1 MNGFHKARMRRLLAR
16 LDSLGLDALVTL
28 NLKNVRWL
36 TGYSG
41 TAGACVISAK
51 GNFFFTDFRYASQAK
66 EEVRSMARVIAAKP
80 LPEAAAEKLKT
91 LRAKKIGF
99 EHADVTVAAMAKMR
113 KAAAGKWIPCD
124 AIEKLRMIK
133 DSAEIAALEKNFG
146 YLAAVF
152 KDIGEVLRPGRRERE
167 AAADLEYRLR
177 LRGGEKAAFDFI
189 IASGPRAALPHGVA
203 GDKKMKKGEVIIV
216 DWGWVLD
223 GYHSDNTRT
232 LFLGKPKP
240 KVKEIFDI
248 VLEANQRAI
257 ATVAPGVPL
266 KEIDAAARDYI
277 KAKGYGKYFGH
288 GTGHGV
294 GLDIH
299 EAPGVSWRSAETA
312 REGMVFTV
320 EPGIYLPSLG
330 GVRIE
335 DVVHVTKTGCR
346 VLTKNIPKTAR
357 VL

>member
-1 MNGFHKARMRRLLAR
+1 MNVFHKARTRRLLAR
-16 LDSLGLDALVTL
+16 LDALKLDALVTL

-41 TAGACVISAK
+41 TAGACVISPK
-51 GNFFFTDFRYASQAK
+51 GCFFFTDFRYASQAK
-66 EEVRSMARVIAAKP
+66 EEVRSMRRVIATKP
-80 LPEAAAEKLKT
+80 LPEAAAEKLKF
-91 LRAKKIGF
+91 LRVKKIGF
-99 EHADVTVAAMAKMR
+99 ESRDVTVAAMVKMR
-113 KAAAGKWIPCD
+113 KAAAGKWMPCD

-133 DSAEIAALEKNFG
+133 DGAEIKTLEKNFG
-146 YLAAVF
+146 CLAAVF
-152 KDIGEVLRPGRRERE
+152 NDIGEVLRPGRRERE

-203 GDKKMKKGEVIIV
+203 GDKKMKKGETVIV
-216 DWGWVLD
+216 DWGWVLN

-232 LFLGKPKP
+232 VFLGKPKA
-240 KVKEIFDI
+240 KLKEIFDI

-257 ATVAPGVPL
+257 AKVAPGVPL
-266 KEIDAAARDYI
+266 KEIDAAARDFI
-277 KAKGYGKYFGH
+277 EAKGYGKYFGH

-294 GLDIH
+294 GLNIH

-312 REGMVFTV
+312 REGMVFTI
-320 EPGIYLPSLG
+320 EPGIYLPGLG

-335 DVVHVTKTGCR
+335 DVVLVTKTGCR

-357 VL
+357 SL

>member
-1 MNGFHKARMRRLLAR
+1 MSGFHRARVRRLLAR
-16 LDSLGLDALVTL
+16 LDALGLDALVTV

-41 TAGACVISAK
+41 TAGACVISPK

-66 EEVRSMARVIAAKP
+66 EEVHSMALVIATKP
-80 LPEAAAEKLKT
+80 LPEAAAEKLKA
-91 LRAKKIGF
+91 LRARKIGF
-99 EHADVTVAAMAKMR
+99 EHGDVTVAVMGKMR
-113 KAAAGKWIPCD
+113 KSVSGKWIPCD
-124 AIEKLRMIK
+124 AVEKLRMIK
-133 DSAEIAALEKNFG
+133 DAAEIAVLEKNFG

-152 KDIGEVLRPGRRERE
+152 RDIGEVLRPGRRERE

-203 GDKKMKKGEVIIV
+203 SGKKMKKGEVVIV
-216 DWGWVLD
+216 DWGWVLN

-248 VLEANQRAI
+248 VLEANERAI
-257 ATVAPGVPL
+257 AKAAPGVPL
-266 KEIDAAARDYI
+266 KELDAAARDYI
-277 KAKGYGKYFGH
+277 EAKGYGKYFGH

-299 EAPGVSWRSAETA
+299 EAPGVSWRSTETA
-312 REGMVFTV
+312 QEGMVFTI
-320 EPGIYLPSLG
+320 EPGIYLPGVG

-335 DVVHVTKTGCR
+335 DVVHITKTGR
-346 VLTKNIPKTAR
+346 RILTRNIPKAAHII
-357 VL
+357 